1 MAAPMPFDGAY
12 HANPV
17 FCVLHHYHCP
27 IYERAC
33 DGNRIPMVPKRT
45 RRRHELRLHIVP
57 AMRRRG
63 ILLPESTLHRAEFN
77 NIATAETS
85 GALTTISA
93 AQKRTLV
100 KFQRAVCG
108 QEVARRYTRS
118 MRTTRLTARSSTGK
132 PARSAVRAS
141 CRSSLARRIAPA
153 ERIAGLP
160 CRRLLSPNNAPQAT
174 PKPCPLSPQQRPSS
188 RHSTTSHLYQ
198 GRDLSRCS
206 KLHEQGCNY
215 SITVSA

>member
-1 MAAPMPFDGAY
+1 MGRKLGFNSCARCPLRAAPMPFDGVY

-17 FCVLHHYHCP
+17 FCVLHYYHCP

-33 DGNRIPMVPKRT
+33 DGNRIPMVPKRP

-93 AQKRTLV
+93 AQKRSPV

-108 QEVARRYTRS
+108 QELPAATRARCALR
-118 MRTTRLTARSSTGK
+118 G
-132 PARSAVRAS
+132 
-141 CRSSLARRIAPA
+141 
-153 ERIAGLP
+153 
-160 CRRLLSPNNAPQAT
+160 
-174 PKPCPLSPQQRPSS
+174 
-188 RHSTTSHLYQ
+188 
-198 GRDLSRCS
+198 
-206 KLHEQGCNY
+206 
-215 SITVSA
+215 